1 MAEVSSERV
10 ELRLVAG
17 LHAERGHLCLGY
29 DLGDRDVE
37 GHLRRAALVGERDVV
52 GAANRGCQLFAL
64 RPGAG
69 IVGEPLVVVDAGER
83 AASPL
88 PERLLTADPE
98 PVVDNALGEWGSA
111 ADSFPSE
118 VRDAYV
124 NALRDPAV
132 VHTICEEYRAATTID
147 RAGRRIEIPTLV
159 LWSEGSG
166 IDTWYA
172 DEGGPLAHWRAWS
185 RLITARAVPGGHF
198 FPESNP
204 TTTVAELL
212 AFFAPV

>member
-98 PVVDNALGEWGSA
+98 PVIDNALGEWGSA
-111 ADSFPSE
+111 ADSFASE

-124 NALRDPAV
+124 KLCGIPPSYTPSVKSTGLRRRSTAPADASKSRRS
-132 VHTICEEYRAATTID
+132 CFGARAAAST
-147 RAGRRIEIPTLV
+147 RGMPTKV
-159 LWSEGSG
+159 
-166 IDTWYA
+166 
-172 DEGGPLAHWRAWS
+172 AH
-185 RLITARAVPGGHF
+185 
-198 FPESNP
+198 
-204 TTTVAELL
+204 
-212 AFFAPV
+212 